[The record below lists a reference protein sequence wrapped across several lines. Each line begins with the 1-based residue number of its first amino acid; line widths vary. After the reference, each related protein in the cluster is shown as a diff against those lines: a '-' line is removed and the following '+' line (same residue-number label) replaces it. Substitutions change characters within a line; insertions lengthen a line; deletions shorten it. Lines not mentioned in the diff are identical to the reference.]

1 MANPIQLLLQAGKSL
16 GPRMPQMPPMPNLNM
31 IGSGA
36 PVMAPPMGGDFP
48 FGNESQPGLF
58 TEHQRRG
65 EMNMEQVKI
74 MRDLVAAG
82 YAEEEDVGI
91 FSKPKFKITDREGA
105 IRFLETRQTPT
116 EAEPMPARK
125 PTTPDPDIRPFPHGP
140 LGPFPGAELPMPG
153 MPGDPHEPELGPEV
167 PVDPDI
173 PVDTGEPEEVEVEKK
188 GGLGWKGLLAIAA
201 GTGVAAAVGGKDF
214 RRGLAGGLTQL
225 GPNLA
230 RARVESE
237 KMEFRREQAAALK
250 EYRGKMVS
258 MKEREMIL
266 DFQGKVALL
275 QAARIKTT
283 DANMYKLYEGM
294 TAQENALRDGE
305 ATKPNAMRNMKIL
318 HKTLGVD
325 WTLDQE
331 GVYDLMFS
339 QYGADIPKGAIGPT
353 QRKDMAKARLLWN
366 RAAEIKTRIMN
377 PEVRS
382 RIGLLTGTVTE
393 WKDWYYSEGE
403 VPESWRKVFLLLG
416 FERQDFLRLK
426 TGAAATDAE
435 NRFFDQFIGTMALN
449 YTKIDNRM
457 DILLNM
463 LNDEINTPLIMA
475 LKDKYRGIDPATG
488 LPTGIPED
496 VMATLPQIS
505 YGDYYGKLLEQ
516 VELEGAT
523 YESKRAIEILRGS
536 GME

>member
-1 MANPIQLLLQAGKSL
+1 
-16 GPRMPQMPPMPNLNM
+16 
-31 IGSGA
+31 
-36 PVMAPPMGGDFP
+36 
-48 FGNESQPGLF
+48 
-58 TEHQRRG
+58 
-65 EMNMEQVKI
+65 
-74 MRDLVAAG
+74 
-82 YAEEEDVGI
+82 
-91 FSKPKFKITDREGA
+91 
-105 IRFLETRQTPT
+105 
-116 EAEPMPARK
+116 
-125 PTTPDPDIRPFPHGP
+125 
-140 LGPFPGAELPMPG
+140 
-153 MPGDPHEPELGPEV
+153 
-167 PVDPDI
+167 
-173 PVDTGEPEEVEVEKK
+173 
-188 GGLGWKGLLAIAA
+188 
-201 GTGVAAAVGGKDF
+201 
-214 RRGLAGGLTQL
+214 
-225 GPNLA
+225 
-230 RARVESE
+230 
-237 KMEFRREQAAALK
+237 
-250 EYRGKMVS
+250 
-258 MKEREMIL
+258 
-266 DFQGKVALL
+266 
-275 QAARIKTT
+275 
-283 DANMYKLYEGM
+283 MYKLYEGM

-393 WKDWYYSEGE
+393 WKDWYHGEGE

-505 YGDYYGKLLEQ
+505 YGDYYGELLEQ